1 MHHDPKNFPEPENF
15 IPERFNEEIKV
26 PFSYLPF
33 SAGSRN
39 CIGQKFAN
47 LELKSTLVSLL
58 RNFEILTN
66 PNFEPILEIGLTL
79 KSSND
84 VLIGFKPRQ

>member
-1 MHHDPKNFPEPENF
+1 MHHDSKNFPNPEQF
-15 IPERFNEEIKV
+15 IPERFNETIS

-39 CIGQKFAN
+39 CIGQKFAL
-47 LELKSTLVSLL
+47 LEVKSTLVALL
-58 RNFEILTN
+58 RNFEILTD
-66 PNFEPILEIGLTL
+66 PNFEPKLEIGLTL

-84 VLIGFKPRQ
+84 ILIGFKPRM